1 MTQAAQHLCNSIP
14 DQFMETFSAVSL
26 LNIVQVIS
34 IQAVK
39 ETTALIRKFF
49 YVWCKN
55 NKTRMHSSGM
65 RTACL
70 LTVSQHA
77 LHRGG
82 VCPRGCL
89 PGGVYLGG
97 LPWGVSAQRGC
108 LPRGGVCP
116 GVRGCLP
123 GGIPACNGPDRPP
136 PCGQTDTCEILT
148 FANFVCRR

>member
-1 MTQAAQHLCNSIP
+1 MTQAAQHLCNSIL

-82 VCPRGCL
+82 VSAQGDVCQ
-89 PGGVYLGG
+89 GVST
-97 LPWGVSAQRGC
+97 WGVSAQRGC
-108 LPRGGVCP
+108 LPRGEGVSA
-116 GVRGCLP
+116 
-123 GGIPACNGPDRPP
+123 GGIPACNGLDRPP
-136 PCGQTDTCEILT
+136 LWTDRHL
-148 FANFVCRR
+148 

>member
-82 VCPRGCL
+82 GVCPGGCL

-108 LPRGGVCP
+108 LPRGEEVSA
-116 GVRGCLP
+116 
-123 GGIPACNGPDRPP
+123 GGYPSMQWARQTPPVDR
-136 PCGQTDTCEILT
+136 QTPVKT
-148 FANFVCRR
+148 